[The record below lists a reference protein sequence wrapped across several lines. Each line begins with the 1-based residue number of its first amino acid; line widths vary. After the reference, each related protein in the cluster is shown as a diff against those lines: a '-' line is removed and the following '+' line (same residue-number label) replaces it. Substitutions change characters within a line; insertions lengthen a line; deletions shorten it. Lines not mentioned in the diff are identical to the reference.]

1 MATAAFPDEV
11 SGDSLECSI
20 CCYTFTKPKVLPCLH
35 TFCEHC
41 LREWVQK
48 TDGDTFPCPIC
59 RQPVPLPQD
68 GVEGI
73 KDNVFLAS
81 LVKAVT
87 EHHEIRQ
94 GKDDLL
100 CTNCEEG
107 KPATSRCS
115 ECAEFLCESCESAH
129 RLVRATKGHTLFTF
143 EELKTGKYDK
153 VFRAR
158 IAPPCSKHSGEIL
171 KLYCRTCDST
181 ICNECALFEHRDS
194 QHNYTRIE
202 EVATE
207 KRETILDLTPQCQA
221 RMQLF
226 RQTEEVQKR
235 LKEQLQLNA
244 EGARQNVHKTVQ
256 TLITL
261 VKEEG
266 ERLLTCVDTEEKSRK
281 KQIDAE
287 IEAVQISLASAKS
300 TCEFAETLARE
311 GGDYEVVSFSQD
323 MTTRL
328 NDLTKPP
335 SNRVDFELANITV
348 DYSVMEHKLT
358 KHSTKTVQFTLPK
371 PTERELRSL
380 LQRLPQSRTDSRTG
394 LRLEPCRTGMS
405 GNVYVE
411 IAKAEM
417 KAREKA
423 PSVTATIKLDRNKLK
438 LLLLSDFA
446 ASHPEVDMKIDM
458 EHKEVKLT
466 GDDRAVMTAKLHVYE
481 TTQYPAE
488 ERVKVSSGVAAF
500 LKTEKGRMHF
510 EGCLQGNQ
518 LKVAFGVEEET
529 VKLFALK
536 SEDLEKAK
544 RVMTQ
549 CVSESTIP
557 FDADSVEVLKSKEAT
572 LLFKSL
578 QGKHLI
584 CIHLG
589 KKNVWIV
596 GPPHD
601 VATVKE
607 DIGKYISTNT
617 IITVSVDTSEGCT
630 KFLQE
635 YKKDDIAEVERQ
647 HMEQAVKI
655 TSRATGGFSITGTK
669 DGTQEA
675 KKKLEKL
682 VTDVK
687 KVSKEITKPGM
698 YKFLTGETGRALL
711 DVAGRE
717 NRCLIIPDVPSRGR
731 GGPNTYY
738 SVSYSSQVS
747 VSRRYSAPKPAGDTS
762 FPVST
767 PRELTLHLFG
777 PDQDRIDR
785 ARKAVDSI
793 VVKNCQEQKIQ
804 NPAITMLTAE
814 EARMIHTYGEDR
826 DVVVKQ
832 GSGVDCLLIQGAIYD
847 VTEVLKRIWT
857 VLNTKVEEQRRDWG
871 KAHSVQKDARWSYV
885 VTQGREQKIHPA
897 ANAIIEAAYKAKKSS
912 VKYDDENE
920 DCEIDFKAMRVTL
933 KQSKRSFPVQ
943 RRDKKADVGGAL
955 PSTWDPQPQDR
966 STKQLKLC
974 HIVPLKSGSQEYCI
988 VAGKFTNSLQGMRA
1002 TVVSIERVQNPTLW
1016 RHYCA
1021 QRQKV
1026 AQINPRRAVEQ
1037 ELWHGTKKEVTEVIT
1052 HNGFNR
1058 SYSGGNVGCWEGQGS
1073 YFALKAAYSTKD
1085 YYSVPDPT
1093 TKHKKMFLCKVTT
1106 GEYTKGAADMTK
1118 APMRSDKPNVPFD
1131 STVNDVNN
1139 PTVFVIFHDVQ
1150 AYPEYL
1156 ITFKMS

>member
-1 MATAAFPDEV
+1 
-11 SGDSLECSI
+11 
-20 CCYTFTKPKVLPCLH
+20 
-35 TFCEHC
+35 
-41 LREWVQK
+41 
-48 TDGDTFPCPIC
+48 
-59 RQPVPLPQD
+59 
-68 GVEGI
+68 
-73 KDNVFLAS
+73 
-81 LVKAVT
+81 
-87 EHHEIRQ
+87 
-94 GKDDLL
+94 
-100 CTNCEEG
+100 
-107 KPATSRCS
+107 
-115 ECAEFLCESCESAH
+115 
-129 RLVRATKGHTLFTF
+129 
-143 EELKTGKYDK
+143 
-153 VFRAR
+153 
-158 IAPPCSKHSGEIL
+158 
-171 KLYCRTCDST
+171 
-181 ICNECALFEHRDS
+181 
-194 QHNYTRIE
+194 
-202 EVATE
+202 
-207 KRETILDLTPQCQA
+207 
-221 RMQLF
+221 MQ
-226 RQTEEVQKR
+226 
-235 LKEQLQLNA
+235 
-244 EGARQNVHKTVQ
+244 
-256 TLITL
+256 
-261 VKEEG
+261 
-266 ERLLTCVDTEEKSRK
+266 
-281 KQIDAE
+281 
-287 IEAVQISLASAKS
+287 
-300 TCEFAETLARE
+300 
-311 GGDYEVVSFSQD
+311 
-323 MTTRL
+323 
-328 NDLTKPP
+328 
-335 SNRVDFELANITV
+335 
-348 DYSVMEHKLT
+348 
-358 KHSTKTVQFTLPK
+358 
-371 PTERELRSL
+371 
-380 LQRLPQSRTDSRTG
+380 
-394 LRLEPCRTGMS
+394 
-405 GNVYVE
+405 E

-607 DIGKYISTNT
+607 DIGTYISTNT

-731 GGPNTYY
+731 GGPNTPGYHPDPDTTLEKIKRCVAKIRLVFRLVITDTPTSLFHSATIAPFHLTLHGTQPMPPFIAEYY

-747 VSRRYSAPKPAGDTS
+747 VRRYSAPKPAGNTS

-785 ARKAVDSI
+785 ATKAVDSI

-804 NPAITMLTAE
+804 NPAITMLTAQ

-832 GSGVDCLLIQGAIYD
+832 GSGVDCLLIQGAIHD

-857 VLNTKVEEQRRDWG
+857 VLNAKVEEQRRDWG
-871 KAHSVQKDARWSYV
+871 KAHSVQKDAQWSYV
-885 VTQGREQKIHPA
+885 VTQGREQKIDPA

-912 VKYDDENE
+912 VKYDDDNE

-943 RRDKKADVGGAL
+943 RRDKKADVGGGL

-974 HIVPLKSGSQEYCI
+974 HIVHLKSGSQEYRT

-1002 TVVSIERVQNPTLW
+1002 TIVSIERVQNPTLW

-1026 AQINPRRAVEQ
+1026 AQINPRRTVEQ

-1139 PTVFVIFHDVQ
+1139 PTVFVIFHDAQ